1 MKYWKLTGEA
11 ELRVSIQALRKY
23 TRIQTCR
30 MLRQGDI

>member
-23 TRIQTCR
+23 EQCDTKCKSNTI
-30 MLRQGDI
+30 L